1 MKKIIVLLSVL
12 ALVGAGQAY
21 AGKATRAAVLGFIGG
36 FAVGKLTNKP
46 SPPRTEVRY
55 IRQHSQSPLEQAFRS
70 QSRFIRRQIQARL
83 QEHGYYRSY
92 IDGIWGGGTRSA
104 LEQYALDSGKTHL
117 LTSYGGSNELISTIL
132 SPEESSQMV
141 SLEVGESTADDTA
154 DVADDSVDSVD
165 ASAANAVSLAELKRQ
180 YAIADQQLSL
190 LKAIQLVEEKE
201 DQQNSFNQ
209 SKLQAVKAR
218 IDAIEGFKQQV
229 ASAAQTNY
237 KESLIPSSLN
247 MGMSAAKA
255 SHIVPKVPYFI
266 PGTNE
271 FGEMRVSPR
280 VTDEG
285 VLVYDL
291 NFMDMDAAEEKV
303 RDTISIQRENS
314 PELMFGIGKVYEWSY
329 LAQQK
334 GLHQRHQKSA
344 VCFPK
349 AMCEEKR
356 VGNTSTEVV
365 FLLDEDGSTAAK
377 IQSNKGKFVSGYKVP
392 LESALLLSSYMDY
405 MKQVGEAEYGAGTMK
420 NGDLDEM
427 FK

>member
-1 MKKIIVLLSVL
+1 MKRLIVLLSVL
-12 ALVGAGQAY
+12 ALVFTSQAY

-55 IRQHSQSPLEQAFRS
+55 IRQRSQSPLEQAFRS

-92 IDGIWGGGTRSA
+92 IDGIWGRGTRSA

-117 LTSYGGSNELISTIL
+117 LTTYGGSNELISTIL

-141 SLEVGESTADDTA
+141 SLEVGESAAGDTA
-154 DVADDSVDSVD
+154 DVADESANSG
-165 ASAANAVSLAELKRQ
+165 AANAVSLAELKRQ
-180 YAIADQQLSL
+180 YGLADQQLSL
-190 LKAIQLVEEKE
+190 LKAIQRVEEKE

-237 KESLIPSSLN
+237 KESLMPSGLN
-247 MGMSAAKA
+247 MGMSAAKV
-255 SHIVPKVPYFI
+255 SRIVPKVPYFI

-271 FGEMRVSPR
+271 FGEMRISPR

-285 VLVYDL
+285 VMVYDL
-291 NFMDMDAAEEKV
+291 NFMDMDAADEKV
-303 RDTISIQRENS
+303 RDTISIQRENR
-314 PELMFGIGKVYEWSY
+314 PELMFGIGKVYEWSH

-349 AMCEEKR
+349 DMCKEKK
-356 VGNTSTEVV
+356 VGNSSTEV
-365 FLLDEDGSTAAK
+365 EDST
-377 IQSNKGKFVSGYKVP
+377 
-392 LESALLLSSYMDY
+392 
-405 MKQVGEAEYGAGTMK
+405 
-420 NGDLDEM
+420 
-427 FK
+427 